1 MLTLQAATW
10 RDTLAVRRL
19 FKDCFG
25 VEAWDGL
32 EIFFNL
38 LGPNLKLKALW
49 DGEWAGIVLA
59 EDRLFEQ
66 VGWITALGV
75 HPAYQRRGVGR
86 RLLAA
91 AENALLAR
99 TLKLT
104 VRHNNAPALALYHA
118 FGYTEERLIPNY
130 YPNQQ
135 TGVVMRKDRSP
146 NHEPHKIVFF

>member
-1 MLTLQAATW
+1 MLTLQTATW

-19 FKDCFG
+19 FKVCFG

-32 EIFFNL
+32 EIFLNL
-38 LGPNLKLKALW
+38 LGPGLKIKAMW
-49 DGEWAGIVLA
+49 GDQWAGIVLA
-59 EDRLFEQ
+59 EDRVFEQ

-75 HPAYQRRGVGR
+75 HPAYQRRGVAR
-86 RLLAA
+86 HLLAE
-91 AENALLAR
+91 AESRLRAH

-118 FGYTEERLIPNY
+118 FGYTEERFIPNY

-146 NHEPHKIVFF
+146 LP

>member
-19 FKDCFG
+19 FKYCFG
-25 VEAWDGL
+25 AEAWDSV

-38 LGPNLKLKALW
+38 LGPGLKIKALW
-49 DGEWAGIVLA
+49 GDQWAGIVLA

-66 VGWITALGV
+66 VGWVTALGV

-86 RLLAA
+86 HLLAA
-91 AENALLAR
+91 AESRLRAR

-104 VRHNNAPALALYHA
+104 VRHNNAPALALYRA
-118 FGYTEERLIPNY
+118 FGYHDEKLLPNY
-130 YPNQQ
+130 YPGQQ

-146 NHEPHKIVFF
+146 LP